1 MNVEPGA
8 RSSGVVRGVVLALVA
23 SLLMW
28 FAVQWGLTI
37 LEKPL
42 YEQRDV
48 DGLLTMSRVG
58 LVAGPVLSAIIGVLL
73 LPDPLRG
80 RLGPALL
87 VGTPMTIVACAVS
100 VVTFNAGSSQ
110 QAILAGLG
118 LIALAA
124 VTAGITAAVTR
135 RGGHEDSF

>member
-1 MNVEPGA
+1 MNAEPDARGSGA
-8 RSSGVVRGVVLALVA
+8 VRGVILALVA

-58 LVAGPVLSAIIGVLL
+58 LVAGPVLSAIIAVLL

-80 RLGPALL
+80 RLVPALL
-87 VGTPMTIVACAVS
+87 VGTPMTIVACVIS
-100 VVTFNAGSSQ
+100 VVNFEVGSSQ

-118 LIALAA
+118 LVVLAA
-124 VTAGITAAVTR
+124 VTAGIMAAVTR